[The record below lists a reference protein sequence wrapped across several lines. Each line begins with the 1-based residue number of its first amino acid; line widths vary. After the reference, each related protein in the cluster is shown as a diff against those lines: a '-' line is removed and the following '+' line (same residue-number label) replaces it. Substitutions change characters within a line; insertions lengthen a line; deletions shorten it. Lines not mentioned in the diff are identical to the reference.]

1 MWIEKNLSQFGHSVI
16 IISVKIETE
25 MEPNEENNQSANDL
39 VYDTSKLLRLL
50 QSISLVTESKVLQ
63 SNINI
68 YLKDLLQ
75 TPYVLMVPLLP
86 PSEEGLIQVVNDQVL
101 EKEIRFSV
109 SFDEPL
115 SCENEYE
122 KIHRKF
128 PFITRQ

>member
-25 MEPNEENNQSANDL
+25 MEPNEENNQSTNDL

-68 YLKDLLQ
+68 YLKDLLE

-115 SCENEYE
+115 SCE
-122 KIHRKF
+122 KTITKR
-128 PFITRQ
+128 FIENFHS

>member
-68 YLKDLLQ
+68 YLKDLLE

-115 SCENEYE
+115 SYENEYE
-122 KIHRKF
+122 KIRRKF